1 MTEVIMK
8 RVEDTASITDK
19 LVNDVVVRYTKDLD
33 SYVRFVRECLCD
45 GAQPPTDDE
54 LTDFCL
60 NLATYIYFSST
71 AVETVGIRDDISK
84 AVWKETYN
92 KHRDSLTTGTVA
104 DKNSKAE
111 MMAQEEELI
120 NNVYHRAYAIMK
132 AKVNA
137 AQELLSSCKKVLS
150 HRDNEKQ
157 LTRIG
162 G

>member
-1 MTEVIMK
+1 MEHIFK
-8 RVEDTASITDK
+8 RVENNGEHMDN
-19 LVNDVVVRYTKDLD
+19 LVNEVVSKYTKDLD
-33 SYVRFVRECLCD
+33 NYVKFVRDCLCD
-45 GAQPPTDDE
+45 GTQPPTDEE

-92 KHRDSLTTGTVA
+92 KHRDGLTSGTVA

-111 MMAQEEELI
+111 MMAQEEELV

-150 HRDNEKQ
+150 HRMQMAE